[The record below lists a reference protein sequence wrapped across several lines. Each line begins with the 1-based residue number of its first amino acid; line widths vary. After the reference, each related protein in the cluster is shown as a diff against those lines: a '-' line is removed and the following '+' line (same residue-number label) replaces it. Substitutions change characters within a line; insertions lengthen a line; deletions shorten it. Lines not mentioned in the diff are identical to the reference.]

1 MIQSFRNKGLL
12 RFAQWGDASKLSV
25 QNHDRVR
32 RILQRLDVAITP
44 FEMDTPGHF
53 FHPLTGDQIGR
64 YSVRVTGNWRITFA
78 FDGKNAIDV
87 DLEDY
92 H

>member
-1 MIQSFRNKGLL
+1 MIRSFRNKGLQ
-12 RFAQWGDASKLSV
+12 RFAQSGDPSKLSV

-32 RILQRLDVAITP
+32 RVLQRLDLAITP
-44 FEMDTPGHF
+44 FEMDAPGNF
-53 FHPLTGDQIGR
+53 FHPLAGDQSGR

-78 FDGKNAIDV
+78 FGGKNAVDV